1 MAKQT
6 SRRSPSEDPD
16 RPGRTPIWSEGRQN
30 PPFEPRAF
38 ARASLIFGRE
48 ALAGLFSRCARSAGT
63 AGDEV
68 ASGRWRVPEARLGRT
83 GRYLPHHQTV
93 AATIR
98 GAGGI
103 LSRSSR
109 LLGPAEDPA
118 PPATIFAP
126 PGPAR
131 RPAPVLTVISAAPEA
146 APRDPADSAAPET
159 SRDSSLAA
167 IRLIMGGKPEMPAT
181 PSAAPRR
188 APARRIRPAAPPPV
202 HDLLGLG
209 EGAELPAEPPA
220 AAPVAP
226 PRHGSLRRLMA
237 EATAR
242 ALAYGILV
250 MALPWGALRAGIA
263 HLDGV
268 DLRKLDR

>member
-48 ALAGLFSRCARSAGT
+48 ALAGLFSRCASSAGT

-109 LLGPAEDPA
+109 LLGQAEDPA

-188 APARRIRPAAPPPV
+188 APARRIRPAEPPPV

-209 EGAELPAEPPA
+209 EGAEPPA

>member
-6 SRRSPSEDPD
+6 SRRSPSADPD

-38 ARASLIFGRE
+38 ARASLILGRE
-48 ALAGLFSRCARSAGT
+48 ALAGLFGRCALSAGT
-63 AGDEV
+63 AGDAV

-103 LSRSSR
+103 LSRSSH
-109 LLGPAEDPA
+109 LLGPAQEPA
-118 PPATIFAP
+118 APATLFTPAS
-126 PGPAR
+126 PAR
-131 RPAPVLTVISAAPEA
+131 RPAPVLTVVPAAPDAEA
-146 APRDPADSAAPET
+146 APLAHDPVDGAAPPGQ
-159 SRDSSLAA
+159 RDSSLAA
-167 IRLIMGGKPEMPAT
+167 IRLIMGGKPDT
-181 PSAAPRR
+181 VAAPRR
-188 APARRIRPAAPPPV
+188 AAARRIRPAAPPPAQ
-202 HDLLGLG
+202 DMLDLG
-209 EGAELPAEPPA
+209 EASEPPA